1 MKLGELLGGSGVELP
16 AAVKGVE
23 VNGVTADSRRVSKR
37 DLFVAIPGNRFDGV
51 QFVDEAVKRG
61 AAAVVSER
69 PLTLPCPAIRVD
81 SARKALALIAANLY
95 KRPAEALNLLA
106 VTGTNGKTTTAC
118 LLESIASAGG
128 ASCGLIGTIQAKFSG
143 RVVPS
148 THTTPDPLELH
159 RILREMVEAGVDTAV
174 MEVSSHALVQ
184 ERVHGLTFRAA
195 AFTNLSR
202 DHLDYHKEIEDY
214 FQAKRK
220 LFVENLSATGVAVVN
235 GDDTYCNRIYTE
247 LRGLKRMA
255 WKFSRQGNA
264 EISAVNAELS
274 IGGLRATLKTP
285 AGDIPIKSQLIGA
298 HNLENILA
306 AAGVALSAGFSRRD
320 VQDGIERLAGVPGR
334 MERLEEGGVVALV
347 DYAHS
352 DDALRRALESVRSFT
367 KGRLIVVFGCGG
379 DRDRGKR
386 PLMGAAAAAG
396 SDVAVITS
404 DNPRSEDPDEII
416 AQIAGGLEKAGFRR
430 ISQGKARSGEKG
442 YLVEA
447 DRREAIALAVSLAK
461 PGDVILVA
469 GKGHETSQVV
479 NGESLPFDDR
489 QQTAEALKARG

>member
-1 MKLGELLGGSGVELP
+1 MRLGELLEGCAVELT
-16 AAVKGVE
+16 ATQKSIE
-23 VNGVTADSRRVSKR
+23 INGVTDDSRRVSQR
-37 DLFVAIPGNRFDGV
+37 DLFVAISGERVDGA
-51 QFVDEAVKRG
+51 QFAQEAAGRG

-69 PLTLPCPAIRVD
+69 PLTVECPAIRVD
-81 SARKALALIAANLY
+81 SARKSIALIAANLH
-95 KRPAEALNLLA
+95 KRPADALNLLA

-128 ASCGLIGTIQAKFSG
+128 ACSGLIGTIQAKFSG
-143 RVVPS
+143 RVLPS
-148 THTTPDPLELH
+148 NHTTPDPLELH
-159 RILREMVEAGVDTAV
+159 RLLREMVEAGVDTVV

-202 DHLDYHKEIEDY
+202 DHLDYHKQLEDY

-220 LFVENLSATGVAVVN
+220 LFADNLSATGVAVIN

-247 LRGLKRMA
+247 LRGLRRMA

-264 EISAVNAELS
+264 EISAVNVEFS
-274 IGGLRATLKTP
+274 ISGIRATLKTP
-285 AGDIPIKSQLIGA
+285 AGDIPVRSPLVGA

-320 VQDGIERLAGVPGR
+320 VQDGIERLQGVPGR
-334 MERLEEGGVVALV
+334 MERFEDRGVVALV

-352 DDALRRALESVRSFT
+352 DDALRRALESVRSFA

-386 PLMGAAAAAG
+386 PLMGAVAAAG

-416 AQIAGGLEKAGFRR
+416 SQIAVGLEKAGFRR

-442 YLVEA
+442 YLVDA
-447 DRREAIALAVSLAK
+447 DRGQAIALAASLAK

-479 NGESLPFDDR
+479 NGEARPFDDR
-489 QQTAEALKARG
+489 KQTAEALKARA